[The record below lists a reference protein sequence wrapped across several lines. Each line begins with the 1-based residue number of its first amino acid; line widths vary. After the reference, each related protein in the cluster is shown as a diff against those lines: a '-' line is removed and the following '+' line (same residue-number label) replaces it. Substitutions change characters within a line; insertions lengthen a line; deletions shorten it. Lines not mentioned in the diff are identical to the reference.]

1 MSALRKES
9 PTTQFY
15 DDIQF
20 AFKHFNKILFD
31 NSLPEVMLTL
41 QRQKQ
46 VMGYFSP
53 ERWRN
58 AEGGKCHEI
67 AINPSYIAR
76 SSVIEYM
83 QTFISVI

>member
-1 MSALRKES
+1 
-9 PTTQFY
+9 
-15 DDIQF
+15 
-20 AFKHFNKILFD
+20 
-31 NSLPEVMLTL
+31 MLTF

-46 VMGYFSP
+46 VIGYFSL
-53 ERWRN
+53 ERWGN

>member
-1 MSALRKES
+1 VIYPWQAY
-9 PTTQFY
+9 QFY

-20 AFKHFNKILFD
+20 SFKHLYKILFD
-31 NSLPEVMLTL
+31 DSLAAVMLTF

-46 VMGYFSP
+46 VIGYFSP
-53 ERWRN
+53 ERWGN